1 MDDVRRKKPFFRAD
15 HVGSLLRPPELLEA
29 RDAWRAGTLS
39 REALAERED
48 AAIRGAVRMQEE
60 VGLRAVTDGEFR
72 RENWWI
78 DFVRAMNGIEISDPD
93 PGAEFQTGG
102 GKGTG
107 YLPKVVETVAPIVH
121 DRALMADD
129 YRFLAGCAAATPK
142 VTIPSPT
149 RLHFH
154 GGRAAVSRDAYPDI
168 EGFWADAAAF
178 YRAEIAALEEM
189 GCRYVQ
195 IDDPVL
201 TYFLDDRMRDNLRA
215 LGEDPDRLLDAYAAL
230 LDECVSARRPDT
242 HLAMHL
248 CRGNAMSA
256 WIVAGGYQ
264 RLAEAVFPAVAVD
277 TFFLEY
283 DDERS
288 GDFAPLRFMP
298 EGRNVVLGLV
308 TSKFPALES
317 KDDLKRRID
326 EAARYVPMENLALSP
341 QCGFASIDRGNLVS
355 HEDQRAKLR
364 LVVETAE
371 EVWGGA

>member
-1 MDDVRRKKPFFRAD
+1 
-15 HVGSLLRPPELLEA
+15 
-29 RDAWRAGTLS
+29 
-39 REALAERED
+39 
-48 AAIRGAVRMQEE
+48 
-60 VGLRAVTDGEFR
+60 
-72 RENWWI
+72 
-78 DFVRAMNGIEISDPD
+78 
-93 PGAEFQTGG
+93 
-102 GKGTG
+102 
-107 YLPKVVETVAPIVH
+107 
-121 DRALMADD
+121 
-129 YRFLAGCAAATPK
+129 
-142 VTIPSPT
+142 
-149 RLHFH
+149 
-154 GGRAAVSRDAYPDI
+154 
-168 EGFWADAAAF
+168 
-178 YRAEIAALEEM
+178 
-189 GCRYVQ
+189 
-195 IDDPVL
+195 
-201 TYFLDDRMRDNLRA
+201 
-215 LGEDPDRLLDAYAAL
+215 
-230 LDECVSARRPDT
+230 
-242 HLAMHL
+242 MHL